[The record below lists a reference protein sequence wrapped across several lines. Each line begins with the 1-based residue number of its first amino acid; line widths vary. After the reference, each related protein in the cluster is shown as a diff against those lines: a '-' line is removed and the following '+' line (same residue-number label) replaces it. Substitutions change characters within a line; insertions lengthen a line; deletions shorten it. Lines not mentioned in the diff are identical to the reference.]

1 MISKRIHLEYLKGL
15 KGFLMLLRDPKATDS
30 VFEIVEGFRETAAY
44 RHAWEHVRS
53 VPESAQIIEERYIPP
68 TPDLKNLSALPEGTL
83 GRVYADHM
91 IRLGLDPAFFPKIE
105 ATDDIAFMMLR
116 MREAHDI
123 WHVVAGFATDVP
135 GELGL
140 QAFGLAQTHNPL
152 SIALIG
158 GGLLR
163 TLKSATELDAIMNE
177 VSRGWR
183 RGREAAPFFA
193 QRWEAGWE
201 LPIAEWRRDLGIEV

>member
-1 MISKRIHLEYLKGL
+1 MISKRVHLEYLKGL
-15 KGFLMLLRDPKATDS
+15 KGFVTLLRDPKATDS

-44 RHAWEHVRS
+44 RHALDRVRS
-53 VPESAQIIEERYIPP
+53 FPESDRIIQERYVAPV
-68 TPDLKNLSALPEGTL
+68 PDLNVLSALPAGTL

-91 IRLGLDPAFFPKIE
+91 TQLGLDPAFFPKID
-105 ATDDIAFMMLR
+105 AADDITFMMLR
-116 MREAHDI
+116 MRETHDI
-123 WHVVAGFATDVP
+123 WHVVAGFTTDVA

-163 TLKSATELDAIMNE
+163 TLKSADELDAIMTE

-183 RGREAAPFFA
+183 MGRDGAPFFA
-193 QRWEAGWE
+193 QRWEEGWE
-201 LPIAEWRRDLGIEV
+201 RPLADWRRTLGIES